1 VKELIVRDGLARLLF
16 RFAMALAISFA
27 CIPESTAQT
36 SGPTQRKWIA
46 GSTTAM
52 SITGDIKISS
62 GKLTMVGRDYPLTL
76 VKDIGAGQLG
86 DAGKIVDETKPSGA
100 SLYRTKVPA
109 RVKLVKGNTICGP
122 KDANWL
128 LVVTQDAHSLSL
140 AFFSG
145 DGEPNIATASD
156 STELCGTFGY
166 FR

>member
-1 VKELIVRDGLARLLF
+1 
-16 RFAMALAISFA
+16 MALAISFA
-27 CIPESTAQT
+27 CIPESAAQT

-62 GKLTMVGRDYPLTL
+62 GKLTMVARDYPLTL
-76 VKDIGAGQLG
+76 VRDIDAEHLR
-86 DAGKIVDETKPSGA
+86 DAGKIVDETKPTEA
-100 SLYRTKVPA
+100 RLYKTKVPA
-109 RVKLVKGNTICGP
+109 RAKLVRGNTICGP

-128 LVVTQDAHSLSL
+128 LVVTQEAHSLSL

-166 FR
+166 FRCFPPSSPVPP